1 MPTLTNILLFALAAT
16 IMALTPGPNMI
27 YLISRSMCQGRFAG
41 IISLAG
47 VALGFIFYMLMAAF
61 GLTAIFLAIP
71 YAYEIIKMLGAAY
84 LLWLA
89 WKAISEKS
97 SPLKINRLP
106 HHSLSKLFSMG
117 FFTNILNPK
126 VAIFYMSLFPQ
137 FINLNH
143 GSVISQTLFLGFTQ
157 ITISFIING
166 MIILTAA
173 MIFNFLNNNAHWA
186 KFQKWLMSL
195 TLSGLAV
202 KLLLTKRPAS

>member
-1 MPTLTNILLFALAAT
+1 MPTITHILFFTLAAVM
-16 IMALTPGPNMI
+16 MALTPGPNMV
-27 YLISRSMCQGRFAG
+27 YLISRSMCQGRLAG

-47 VALGFIFYMLMAAF
+47 VAFGFIFYMLMAAF

-71 YAYEIIKMLGAAY
+71 YAYEGVKILGASY

-97 SPLKINRLP
+97 PPFKMQNLP

-117 FFTNILNPK
+117 FVTNILNPK
-126 VAIFYMSLFPQ
+126 VAVFYMSLFPQ
-137 FINLNH
+137 FIDIH
-143 GSVISQTLFLGFTQ
+143 QGSMISQTLFLGFTQ

-166 MIILTAA
+166 LIILAAA
-173 MIFNFLNNNAHWA
+173 MIFDFLNENQQWA

-195 TLSGLAV
+195 TLSALAV
-202 KLLLTKRPAS
+202 KLILTKRPVN